1 VRIVAFDPGLH
12 HFVWTSTSWS
22 DDGAL
27 QGVEQVGLL
36 ERKKPLRKGLDAV
49 TDTVKM
55 LTSCDIASLFPQEP
69 YDRFEVVLVETQHFK
84 ARNVRKEDIRDL
96 AMVTGALAAALGR
109 EIQWAPT
116 GQGGWSTTKKDI
128 RRERLIQYY
137 LPDADLSKEHFD
149 SVLVG
154 HKRITKR
161 QYHDAI
167 DTVGMALWHARGRP
181 RQGV

>member
-1 VRIVAFDPGLH
+1 M
-12 HFVWTSTSWS
+12 
-22 DDGAL
+22 
-27 QGVEQVGLL
+27 GLL
-36 ERKKPLRKGLDAV
+36 ERKKPLRKGLEAV

-55 LTSCDIASLFPQEP
+55 LASSDFVSLFPSF
-69 YDRFEVVLVETQHFK
+69 DVVLIETQHFK
-84 ARNVRKEDIRDL
+84 TRNVRKEDIRDL
-96 AMVTGALAAALGR
+96 AMVTGALAAVLEGKV
-109 EIQWAPT
+109 EWAPT
-116 GQGGWSTTKKDI
+116 GQGGWSTTKKEV

-137 LPDADLSKEHFD
+137 LPDADLSKDHFD

>member
-1 VRIVAFDPGLH
+1 M
-12 HFVWTSTSWS
+12 WTVTSWGF
-22 DDGAL
+22 DGTFE
-27 QGVEQVGLL
+27 GVEQVGLL
-36 ERKKPLRKGLDAV
+36 EREKPLRKSLDAV
-49 TDTVKM
+49 ADTVAM
-55 LTSCDIASLFPQEP
+55 LVARAPLSLLPGGF
-69 YDRFEVVLVETQHFK
+69 DCLLIETQHLK

-96 AMVTGALAAALGR
+96 AMVTGALAAVLGVPV
-109 EIQWAPT
+109 EWAPT
-116 GQGGWSTTKKDI
+116 GQGGWSTTKKDV
-128 RRERLIQYY
+128 RRERLFQYY

-154 HKRITKR
+154 HTRITKR

>member
-1 VRIVAFDPGLH
+1 MRIIAIDPGLH
-12 HFVWTSTSWS
+12 HFVWTATSWS
-22 DDGAL
+22 DEGAL
-27 QGVEQVGLL
+27 EGVEQVGLL
-36 ERKKPLRKGLDAV
+36 ERKKPLRKGLEAV
-49 TDTVKM
+49 TDTVQM
-55 LTSCDIASLFPQEP
+55 LVGNSPSGLFPP
-69 YDRFEVVLVETQHFK
+69 GPLDVVLVETQHFK
-84 ARNVRKEDIRDL
+84 TRNVRKEDIRDL
-96 AMVTGALAAALGR
+96 AMVTGALAAVLGG
-109 EIQWAPT
+109 EVEWVPT